1 MKNVKPY
8 PFEKLPKVSK
18 QEARLI
24 ASLQEF
30 FPRIGFS
37 DELGRAIK
45 ILINR
50 ELGLPFSYHRER
62 LTTVNPAEKVRS
74 FSRQGVYLLFG
85 LPPAEQKGVLDID
98 PLIAQMAIDRLLGGT
113 EKGGRNVSRTMVG
126 SLTEIEEGVLSYL
139 FLKIFALIFDRCG
152 KSARVHFRME
162 GFCSSPEEL
171 LGLFRGVEKGEPVQ
185 PVVYASYHISL
196 GERAGYA
203 RLILPVPLA
212 QKVFL
217 DPVEGG
223 DSAGEKD
230 MAYYGAR
237 LANLGFLPLTV
248 WTELGRTL
256 LKVKEINAL
265 EAGDVIVLDK
275 TQARVEG
282 GRLTGHLP
290 VRFGAGE
297 TGSIRGAIVPDLDR
311 LRVRLEGLEL
321 EQQA

>member
-1 MKNVKPY
+1 MNVKPY
-8 PFEKLPKVSK
+8 PFEKLPKISRL
-18 QEARLI
+18 EARLI
-24 ASLQEF
+24 ADLQEF
-30 FPRIGFS
+30 FPRIGFA

-50 ELGLPFSYHRER
+50 ELGLPFSFRRER

-85 LPPAEQKGVLDID
+85 LSPVEQKGILDLD
-98 PLIAQMAIDRLLGGT
+98 PLIAQMAIDKLLGG
-113 EKGGRNVSRTMVG
+113 KGEPRSMVR

-152 KSARVHFRME
+152 KSARVHFRMDR
-162 GFCSSPEEL
+162 FCSSPEEL
-171 LGLFRGVEKGEPVQ
+171 LDVFRGVEKVEPVQ
-185 PVVYASYHISL
+185 PVVYASFHLSL

-203 RLILPVPLA
+203 RLMLPLPLE
-212 QKVFL
+212 QEVSL
-217 DPVEGG
+217 
-223 DSAGEKD
+223 EKD
-230 MAYYGAR
+230 LVYYGAR
-237 LANLGFLPLTV
+237 LANLGFLPVTV

-256 LKVKEINAL
+256 LKVGEINAL

-282 GRLTGHLP
+282 GRLAGDLP

-297 TGSIRGAIVPDLDR
+297 KGSIRGAIVPDLAQ
-311 LRVRLEGLEL
+311 LKVRLDGLEL
-321 EQQA
+321 EEAV